1 MNPSAVPVNP
11 ILFVDDEEHFL
22 LSVELTMS
30 SNGITNIQTCRDS
43 RNVMGLLAQQPYSL
57 VVLDMNMPYVSG
69 AELLPQIAGAY
80 PATPVIIITAINDV
94 ESAVQSM
101 KGGAFDY
108 LVKPVDDTRLVS
120 AVRRGLELTEM
131 RNENEMLKQSLLRE
145 GTEHP
150 EAFRDIVTRSPSM
163 QALFKY
169 IEAVAGTNLPIL
181 ITGET
186 GTGKELFAKAIHEV
200 SGRTGDL
207 VPVNV
212 AGVDDDMFSDTLFGH
227 KKGAF
232 TGAGTDRRGLI
243 EKADRGTLF
252 LDEIGDLSI
261 ESQVKL
267 LRLLQDGQYYALGSD
282 TAKLSNARIVVATH
296 RDIKTMAAD
305 NTFRHDLYFRLQS
318 HHIDIP
324 PLRERKGDLPYLVD
338 RFLTRAAE
346 ELGKKKPT
354 VPKELFTLLGTYSF
368 PGNARELEGIIFD
381 AESQHISGILSLES
395 IRRKITEN
403 QPDRIVTVANQTAL
417 PSEAGDLVVFPG
429 RVPTLKEAEEV
440 VIEEALKRAD
450 KNQTIAA
457 ELLGISRRALNN
469 RLRRAGEDTG
479 K

>member
-1 MNPSAVPVNP
+1 M
-11 ILFVDDEEHFL
+11 
-22 LSVELTMS
+22 
-30 SNGITNIQTCRDS
+30 
-43 RNVMGLLAQQPYSL
+43 
-57 VVLDMNMPYVSG
+57 
-69 AELLPQIAGAY
+69 
-80 PATPVIIITAINDV
+80 
-94 ESAVQSM
+94 
-101 KGGAFDY
+101 
-108 LVKPVDDTRLVS
+108 
-120 AVRRGLELTEM
+120 
-131 RNENEMLKQSLLRE
+131 
-145 GTEHP
+145 
-150 EAFRDIVTRSPSM
+150 
-163 QALFKY
+163 
-169 IEAVAGTNLPIL
+169 
-181 ITGET
+181 
-186 GTGKELFAKAIHEV
+186 
-200 SGRTGDL
+200 
-207 VPVNV
+207 
-212 AGVDDDMFSDTLFGH
+212 
-227 KKGAF
+227 
-232 TGAGTDRRGLI
+232 
-243 EKADRGTLF
+243 
-252 LDEIGDLSI
+252 
-261 ESQVKL
+261 KL

-381 AESQHISGILSLES
+381 AVSQHISGILSLES

-429 RVPTLKEAEEV
+429 RVPTLKEAEEA

-469 RLRRAGEDTG
+469 RLRRAAEDTG